1 MILFDAISTTS
12 RRRGNFRSLEKEKTT
27 EKRRK
32 GKGEKEK
39 INKQL
44 VFQHL
49 FILPKTQRGWFFTE
63 KKLIAFKL
71 AFR

>member
-1 MILFDAISTTS
+1 MQLVPLPEEEET
-12 RRRGNFRSLEKEKTT
+12 LEAWKKKKQQKKE
-27 EKRRK
+27 
-32 GKGEKEK
+32 EKEK

-63 KKLIAFKL
+63 KKLIALKL